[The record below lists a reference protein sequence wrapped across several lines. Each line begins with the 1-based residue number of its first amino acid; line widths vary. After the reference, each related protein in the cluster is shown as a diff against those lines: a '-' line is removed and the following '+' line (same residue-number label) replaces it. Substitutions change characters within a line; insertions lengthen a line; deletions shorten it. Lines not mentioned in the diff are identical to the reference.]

1 MSVGAVAIQS
11 GVVAKTLGLN
21 PDNLSSL
28 QQFQLANCLYNND
41 FNLRVVAQH
50 LNYLIKYDFPDA
62 DTTKLS
68 EAQIILAGSRYNRG
82 IQQNKQDFIDSINA
96 PEGTPQ
102 REYSSYGRRTLEKR
116 KTLNLISA
124 IKE

>member
-28 QQFQLANCLYNND
+28 QQFQLANFLYNND

-50 LNYLIKYDFPDA
+50 LNYLIKYDFPDS

-68 EAQIILAGSRYNRG
+68 EAQIILAG
-82 IQQNKQDFIDSINA
+82 
-96 PEGTPQ
+96 
-102 REYSSYGRRTLEKR
+102 
-116 KTLNLISA
+116 
-124 IKE
+124 